1 MNKKQKNRKKIK
13 QNIRN
18 KNNNL
23 KYKILIKLF
32 FKILKSKEQ
41 VINSTIIKK
50 KLENFSILLKYLD
63 KSLKKKIF
71 HRNNIKKKKK
81 LANKVYNDFLKKVS
95 TKVSSF

>member
-41 VINSTIIKK
+41 AINSTIIKK

-63 KSLKKKIF
+63 KSLKKKNF
-71 HRNNIKKKKK
+71 
-81 LANKVYNDFLKKVS
+81 S
-95 TKVSSF
+95 

>member
-13 QNIRN
+13 QNVRN

-32 FKILKSKEQ
+32 FKLLKSKEQ

-50 KLENFSILLKYLD
+50 KLANFSILLKYLD

-71 HRNNIKKKKK
+71 HKNNIKKKKR
-81 LANKVYNDFLKKVS
+81 LANKVYNGFLKKVS